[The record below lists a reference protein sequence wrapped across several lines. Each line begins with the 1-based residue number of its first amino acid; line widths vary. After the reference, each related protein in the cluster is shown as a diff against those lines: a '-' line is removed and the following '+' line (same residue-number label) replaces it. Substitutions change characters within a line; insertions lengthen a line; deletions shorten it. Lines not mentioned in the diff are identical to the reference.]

1 MKTLTLIALAACLLV
16 LTSLNGVAAVDC
28 DRACLSSLATRYI
41 DSLVAHDPRT
51 LPLSA
56 RVRFTEDTVEKK
68 PGEGLWTSA
77 SKPGPYRLD
86 VLDVVQGTAVVYT
99 TLDERGSTVLHVARL
114 KVVDGQLTEIETMVV
129 RSQADGG
136 GIFDVA
142 PLRHA
147 SDTMLRVPDR
157 AQIPS
162 RAEAVRIAE
171 HYPAGLRAGSFMSVN
186 APFAPGAYRFENGR
200 LMAGPACT
208 FAAGCGD
215 IKAQKIRA
223 YPATYR
229 VIAFD
234 DTLGIVVLRQN
245 FGPRPNN
252 NQLDLHT
259 WHAFKIYGGQIHAVE
274 AFQKVLPTGTKS
286 GWD

>member
-1 MKTLTLIALAACLLV
+1 MRPC
-16 LTSLNGVAAVDC
+16 
-28 DRACLSSLATRYI
+28 
-41 DSLVAHDPRT
+41 PRQH
-51 LPLSA
+51 
-56 RVRFTEDTVEKK
+56 
-68 PGEGLWTSA
+68 SA
-77 SKPGPYRLD
+77 SKAGSFRLD
-86 VLDVVQGTAVVYT
+86 VLDVVQGTAVVFT
-99 TLDERGSTVLHVARL
+99 TLEERGSPVLHIARL

-129 RSQADGG
+129 RSQADGS

-147 SDTMLRVPDR
+147 SDMMLRVPGR
-157 AQIPS
+157 AEIPS

-171 HYPAGLRAGSFMSVN
+171 HHPAGLRAGSFMSVN
-186 APFAPGAYRFENGR
+186 APFAPGAYRLENGR
-200 LMAGPACT
+200 LKSGPACT
-208 FAAGCGD
+208 FAEGCGD
-215 IKAQKIRA
+215 IKAQKIRV

-245 FGPRPNN
+245 FGPRPFN

-259 WHAFKIYGGQIHAVE
+259 WHAFKIHGGHIHAVE
-274 AFQKVLPTGTKS
+274 AFRKVIPTGTKS